1 MSEETVMK
9 ADVKKKEGLNK
20 WAMALISAGVLM
32 LVVNLLGINLMEF
45 LWPAFIV
52 GPGLLMLWPSYQ
64 STSES
69 QSGLSFLAVPGAIT
83 VAVGLLLFLM
93 NIVNH
98 FESWAYVWPLVV
110 AAGAAGYDY
119 MHRFKESTTRA
130 EKVHN
135 FIRTMVITFMVLAV
149 FFELLIF
156 KSLGSWWPLLLIGL
170 GFYVYVKNRRHIAN
184 EQS

>member
-1 MSEETVMK
+1 MSEETTFK
-9 ADVKKKEGLNK
+9 AEDKKKNGINK
-20 WAMALISAGVLM
+20 GATILISAGVL
-32 LVVNLLGINLMEF
+32 LLAVNILGIDLMEF

-64 STSES
+64 SSS
-69 QSGLSFLAVPGAIT
+69 DRKSGLSFLAVPGAMT

-98 FESWAYVWPLVV
+98 YESWAYVWPLVV

-119 MHRFKESTTRA
+119 MHRFETSITRS
-130 EKVHN
+130 EKVHK
-135 FIRTMVITFMVLAV
+135 IVRTMVILFMALAI

-156 KSLGSWWPLLLIGL
+156 NSLGSWWPVLLIGL
-170 GFYVYVKNRRHIAN
+170 GFYVYVKNRRQVAN
-184 EQS
+184 E

>member
-1 MSEETVMK
+1 
-9 ADVKKKEGLNK
+9 
-20 WAMALISAGVLM
+20 
-32 LVVNLLGINLMEF
+32 
-45 LWPAFIV
+45 
-52 GPGLLMLWPSYQ
+52 
-64 STSES
+64 
-69 QSGLSFLAVPGAIT
+69 
-83 VAVGLLLFLM
+83 M
-93 NIVNH
+93 NVVNH

-170 GFYVYVKNRRHIAN
+170 GFYVYVKNRRHIAD